1 MFHFLVDLN
10 DQYLNLDFLP
20 QFLCGL
26 QLTGTFLSLQGFSQ
40 QNLGIEVVPQVGSF
54 LLSLDAVALLP

>member
-1 MFHFLVDLN
+1 MFHFLVDLS
-10 DQYLNLDFLP
+10 DQHLNLDVLP
-20 QFLCGL
+20 QFLGSL